1 MADFSRSEGFPA
13 GLNYE
18 QIMKNTLKSRTGKNF
33 EANIDAAPPPPK
45 IQKMGKEEGI
55 SLILENI
62 VNKHE
67 QRKQPPEPDVS
78 AAAYY
83 GSDSAVISEEALTH
97 QSATEIQSDSD
108 LPTVTQTLSE
118 ADAEALARQYAAEL
132 DDLLGF

>member
-1 MADFSRSEGFPA
+1 MADFSRSEGFST
-13 GLNYE
+13 GLSYE

-33 EANIDAAPPPPK
+33 ESNLDAAPPPPK

-62 VNKHE
+62 VSKHE
-67 QRKQPPEPDVS
+67 QRKQQPEPEVS
-78 AAAYY
+78 AAQYY
-83 GSDSAVISEEALTH
+83 GSDRAEISDEALTH
-97 QSATEIQSDSD
+97 QTEPAPAAPGA

>member
-1 MADFSRSEGFPA
+1 MADFSRSEGFST
-13 GLNYE
+13 GLSYE

-33 EANIDAAPPPPK
+33 ESNLDAAPPPPK

-55 SLILENI
+55 NLILENI

-67 QRKQPPEPDVS
+67 QRKQQPEPEVS
-78 AAAYY
+78 AAQYY
-83 GSDSAVISEEALTH
+83 GSDRAVISDEALTH
-97 QSATEIQSDSD
+97 QTEPAPAAPDA

-118 ADAEALARQYAAEL
+118 ADAEVLARQYAAEL